1 MKLRVTILLVLGT
14 SLFFGQVPAR
24 AWDPMVRDG
33 ATGAALGCLFGGC
46 KTKNVARGAA
56 AAVVAL
62 PTLPRLLGAEPPYGP
77 ASGPSFGSPCERFPS
92 GTVQRDRCEE
102 GAARAR
108 QRNYEESVQRAE
120 RDGYCAVRPQDCG
133 SGHRYPRVWY
143 WR

>member
-1 MKLRVTILLVLGT
+1 MKPRVTILLVLGT
-14 SLFFGQVPAR
+14 SLFFGQVLAR

-62 PTLPRLLGAEPPYGP
+62 PTRRRALGAEPPYGP
-77 ASGPSFGSPCERFPS
+77 SNGPSFGSPCERFPS
-92 GTVQRDRCEE
+92 GTVQRDRCED

-108 QRNYEESVQRAE
+108 QRNYEESVQQAE
-120 RDGYCAVRPQDCG
+120 RDGYCAVRPHDCG
-133 SGHRYPRVWY
+133 FRSRPRLY
-143 WR
+143 WAVR